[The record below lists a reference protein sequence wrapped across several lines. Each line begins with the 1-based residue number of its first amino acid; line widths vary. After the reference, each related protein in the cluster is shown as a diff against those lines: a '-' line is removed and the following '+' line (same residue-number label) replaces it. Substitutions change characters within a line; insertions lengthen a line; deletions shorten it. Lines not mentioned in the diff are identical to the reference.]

1 MNEKF
6 TNIIRSMKANSIA
19 FAVLDADNSSMIVL
33 ASPSSKDNI
42 KSLLACQGWKKIK
55 DNKKELYLYGMDRF
69 LYYVQGNQKLTVCF
83 QISCKSTLNGEWIP
97 LDKKINDAALNRVKV
112 EDEYVYLSPEDDLC
126 YVLAKCVYTEKTF
139 AGADVER
146 IERDFTRADINILLP
161 KLEGVFFK
169 FTRILI
175 GMLNRKAFDRVIE
188 ELWCFAD
195 YEQEG
200 A

>member
-69 LYYVQGNQKLTVCF
+69 LYYVQGNQ
-83 QISCKSTLNGEWIP
+83 SS
-97 LDKKINDAALNRVKV
+97 KKKKRR
-112 EDEYVYLSPEDDLC
+112 Y
-126 YVLAKCVYTEKTF
+126 
-139 AGADVER
+139 
-146 IERDFTRADINILLP
+146 
-161 KLEGVFFK
+161 
-169 FTRILI
+169 
-175 GMLNRKAFDRVIE
+175 
-188 ELWCFAD
+188 
-195 YEQEG
+195 
-200 A
+200 